1 MSDRAH
7 FVSVVDRIL
16 DVVSEETGV
25 RISDD
30 WTSSDQYIFRGPH
43 GRLESIS
50 PSDDLGHWKRGPY
63 CIEATLRDRLEKA
76 IEGHSQWSGW
86 RYVGRNQV
94 GNLEPVIV
102 VVAVTGET
110 SDGMPVFGPMPEG
123 TYTLTGDLDLTL
135 THEELNNG
143 LLVEPRAYEFAIS
156 GDAIGTVQ
164 LQVDLSDC
172 VATP

>member
-1 MSDRAH
+1 M
-7 FVSVVDRIL
+7 
-16 DVVSEETGV
+16 VSEGITTGFPNGTFRPV
-25 RISDD
+25 NDVTRQAMAAFLYRYGGVVKVTAI
-30 WTSSDQYIFRGPH
+30 DQ
-43 GRLESIS
+43 
-50 PSDDLGHWKRGPY
+50 
-63 CIEATLRDRLEKA
+63 CI
-76 IEGHSQWSGW
+76 
-86 RYVGRNQV
+86 
-94 GNLEPVIV
+94 NLEPVIV